1 MHGPIYLKSVYRCK
15 SKIKTQ
21 SRTFGTVDLIKNKK
35 MKRIILFLSVCFAL
49 SIIAA
54 AQNIQNNSVSNH
66 ANKFEQ
72 LGAILPTPNEY
83 RTASGAPGQKYWQM
97 RADYDIKCELDEPN
111 NKLIGSETITY
122 FNNSPDVLTYLWM
135 QLDEN
140 QHSTVNNA
148 NYQTA
153 NTLPVQATDKMLDRA
168 IERRTDNGYGFNIT
182 KLTDITGKALNYTI
196 NKTMMKV
203 DLPVPLKPGQKFIF
217 NLDWNYKI
225 ANRGDFLRF
234 GGARGG
240 YENFPEDNNNNYT
253 MTQWY
258 PRMCKYGDEIGWQNH
273 QFTGT
278 GEFTLSFGNFK
289 VQMTVPADHIVGATG
304 QCQNYAQ
311 TLSPAQMARWQ
322 KASRPGGTTEP
333 LQIVTLDEA
342 LNASKQ
348 KSTAKKTWIFKAD
361 NVRDFAWTA
370 SRRFVWDAMSTTVE
384 GKKVMSMS
392 YYAKEA
398 YPIYS
403 KFSTKAVAHTL
414 KSYSKFSI
422 PYPYPV
428 AISVEGNQG
437 MEYPMISFNPGRAE
451 KDGSYT
457 EGAKNAAIL
466 VIIHEVG
473 HTFFPMIINSDERQW
488 TWMDEGLNSYMQY
501 LTQELWDNKFPSNG
515 GPAWSITDYM
525 KLPKDQLEPIM
536 TNSENINNFGAN
548 AYSKVATGLNIL
560 RETIVGRE
568 LFDNAFREYS
578 KRWAF
583 KHPSPADLFRTLE
596 DATGEDLDWFWRGW
610 FFGTDACDI
619 SIDTVKHAKPDLT
632 AIPNQ
637 VNDSI
642 AMRPLPKPAVN
653 AFEDIS
659 KIRNKED
666 KNIVFET
673 DKDKSLRDFYWEYDR
688 GNQKYDTA
696 KYPVLIKAQTEALDE
711 AGRQKY
717 GDKNMYEI
725 TFSNKGGLVM
735 PIILEWTYKDGTKEI
750 ERIPAQVWR
759 KNEKKVTKTFMKDKE
774 VASVKLDPYKETAD
788 VDESNNTYGDI
799 KEPSKFKV
807 FKQKQGVTPAPGINP
822 MQKAVEKKAF

>member
-1 MHGPIYLKSVYRCK
+1 MKS
-15 SKIKTQ
+15 IFLIL
-21 SRTFGTVDLIKNKK
+21 TF
-35 MKRIILFLSVCFAL
+35 FFCVCSF
-49 SIIAA
+49 SF
-54 AQNIQNNSVSNH
+54 AQNIQNNAVSNH

-72 LGAILPTPNEY
+72 LGTILPTPNEY
-83 RTASGAPGQKYWQM
+83 RTASGAPGSKYWQM
-97 RADYDIKCELDEPN
+97 RADYDIKCELDEAN
-111 NKLIGSETITY
+111 NKLNGSETITY

-148 NYQTA
+148 NYQTQ
-153 NTLPVQATDKMLDRA
+153 NTLPQQATDKTLDRF
-168 IERRTDNGYGFNIT
+168 EEKRSDNGYGVNIL
-182 KLTDITGKALNYTI
+182 KLTDVAGKALPYVI
-196 NKTMMKV
+196 NKTMMKI
-203 DLPVPLKPGQKFIF
+203 DLSTPLKPGQQISFKI
-217 NLDWNYKI
+217 DWNYRL
-225 ANRGDFLRF
+225 ANRMDFLRF

-240 YENFPEDNNNNYT
+240 YENFPEDDNNIYT
-253 MTQWY
+253 MAQWY

-278 GEFTLSFGNFK
+278 GEFTLSFGNFR
-289 VQMTVPADHIVGATG
+289 VQMTVPADHIVGGTG
-304 QCQNYAQ
+304 LCQNYPQVLTPTQMTRWNKAQ
-311 TLSPAQMARWQ
+311 T
-322 KASRPGGTTEP
+322 ASEP
-333 LQIVTLDEA
+333 VQIVTLDEA

-348 KSTAKKTWIFKAD
+348 KSTEKKTWVYKAD
-361 NVRDFAWTA
+361 NVRDFAWTS
-370 SRRFVWDAMSTTVE
+370 SRRFVWDAMATNVE
-384 GKKVMSMS
+384 GKKVMTMS

-403 KFSTKAVAHTL
+403 KISTKAVAHTV
-414 KSYSKFSI
+414 KTYSKFSI
-422 PYPYPV
+422 PYPYPSAV
-428 AISVEGNQG
+428 SVEAANG
-437 MEYPMISFNPGRAE
+437 MEYPMICFNPGRAE
-451 KDGSYT
+451 KDGTYT

-501 LTQELWDNKFPSNG
+501 LAQELWDNKFPSNG

-568 LFDNAFREYS
+568 LFDNAFREYA

-583 KHPSPADLFRTLE
+583 KHPTPADLFRTLE

-610 FFGTDACDI
+610 FYGTDACDI
-619 SIDTVKHAKPDLT
+619 SIDTIKHAKPDFVSM
-632 AIPNQ
+632 PPQ
-637 VNDSI
+637 VNDSVV
-642 AMRPLPKPAVN
+642 MRNLPKPAVN

-659 KIRNKED
+659 KIRNKGD
-666 KNIVFET
+666 KNIVFVT
-673 DKDKSLRDFYWEYDR
+673 DKDTSLRDFYWKYDR
-688 GNQKYDTA
+688 EIAKYDST
-696 KYPVLIKAQTEALDE
+696 KYPVTVRAQTELMDE
-711 AGRQKY
+711 AGKQKY
-717 GDKNMYEI
+717 ADKNLYEI

-759 KNEKKVTKTFMKDKE
+759 KNENKVIKTFMKDKE
-774 VASVKLDPYKETAD
+774 VASVKLDPYRETAD
-788 VDESNNTYGDI
+788 INESNNTYGNI
-799 KEPSKFKV
+799 AEPSKFKL
-807 FKQKQGVTPAPGINP
+807 FKQKQGVLPAPGINP
-822 MQKAVEKKAF
+822 MQKAQEKKAF

>member
-1 MHGPIYLKSVYRCK
+1 
-15 SKIKTQ
+15 
-21 SRTFGTVDLIKNKK
+21 
-35 MKRIILFLSVCFAL
+35 MKRILLFLSVCLATVNISL
-49 SIIAA
+49 
-54 AQNIQNNSVSNH
+54 AQNIQNNSASNH

-72 LGAILPTPNEY
+72 LGTTLPTPNEY
-83 RTASGAPGQKYWQM
+83 RTASGAPGTKYWQM
-97 RADYDIKCELDEPN
+97 RADYDIKCELDEAN
-111 NKLIGSETITY
+111 NKLNGSETITY
-122 FNNSPDVLTYLWM
+122 FNNSPDVLSYLWL

-148 NYQTA
+148 NYQSQ
-153 NTLPVQATDKMLDRA
+153 NTLPSQATDKTLDRFE
-168 IERRTDNGYGFNIT
+168 ERRTDNGYGFNIL
-182 KLTDITGKALNYTI
+182 KLTDALGKPLNYVI

-203 DLPVPLKPGQKFIF
+203 DLPTPLKPGQKFAF
-217 NLDWNYKI
+217 KLDWNYKL

-253 MTQWY
+253 LTQWY

-289 VQMTVPADHIVGATG
+289 VQMTVPGDHIVGATG
-304 QCQNYAQ
+304 ECQNYAQ
-311 TLSPAQMARWQ
+311 TLSPTQMTRWN
-322 KASRPGGTTEP
+322 KAKTASEP
-333 LQIVTLDEA
+333 VQIVTLDEA

-348 KSTAKKTWIFKAD
+348 KSNTKKTWIYKAD
-361 NVRDFAWTA
+361 NVRDFAWTS
-370 SRRFVWDAMSTTVE
+370 SRRFVWDAMSATVE
-384 GKKVMSMS
+384 GKKAMAMS

-403 KFSTKAVAHTL
+403 KFSTKAVAHTI
-414 KSYSKFSI
+414 KTYSKFSI

-457 EGAKNAAIL
+457 EGSKNAAIL

-488 TWMDEGLNSYMQY
+488 TWMDEGLNSYLQY

-515 GPAWSITDYM
+515 GPPFTITDYM

-536 TNSENINNFGAN
+536 TNSENIINFGAN

-583 KHPSPADLFRTLE
+583 KHPTPADLFRTLE

-610 FFGTDACDI
+610 FYGTDACDI
-619 SIDTVKHAKPDLT
+619 SIDTVKHAKADVMAMPMQ
-632 AIPNQ
+632 PNDTI
-637 VNDSI
+637 VYRS
-642 AMRPLPKPAVN
+642 LPKPQVN

-666 KNIVFET
+666 KSIVFET
-673 DKDKSLRDFYWEYDR
+673 DKDKSLRDFYWDYDR
-688 GNQKYDTA
+688 ENQKYDTT
-696 KYPVLIKAQTEALDE
+696 KYPVLVKAQQEALDA
-711 AGRQKY
+711 AGRDKY
-717 GDKNMYEI
+717 ANKNMYEI

-759 KNEKKVTKTFMKDKE
+759 KNEMKVIKTFMKDKE

-788 VDESNNTYGDI
+788 VDESNNTYGNI

-822 MQKAVEKKAF
+822 MQKAMEKKAF